1 MIRILDAATIG
12 RIAAGEVVERPSSVA
27 KELIENALDAGASS
41 ITVEIRDGGG
51 SYLRV
56 TDNGSGIPSSEVRI
70 AFENHATSKLR
81 DDDDLTD
88 IRTLGFR
95 GEALPSIAAVAKV
108 EMTTRT
114 RNAESGVKIL
124 VEGGRFLSLD
134 EAGCPEGTT
143 IIVKDLFFNTP
154 ARRGFLK
161 KPAYEAGVLGEMVE
175 RLALANP
182 KVALR
187 LISNGRTLMHS
198 YGDDSMLHAALAVYG
213 RETAAL
219 LKPIDTAIGTL
230 HIWGLIGVGDAA
242 RPNRSGQSFF
252 INGRVV
258 RCQLLTSA
266 LENAC
271 RGRLTIGMY
280 PMCALHLDLPPAA
293 IDVNVHPSKLEIRFR
308 DEVGVRESATG
319 LFEKFFEKD
328 RMTDVLPAPL
338 PESKPKIEY
347 TPPAKIEQTKV
358 QIPDAQQTKVENA
371 AASPAEIPAEPL
383 EKQAVL
389 SEESPADRGKQT
401 GAYGAAILG
410 AIRPMMREN
419 ASLDK
424 DKWADEPTAPAV
436 PDAAFKASDASVP
449 APEAPTRPEEAA
461 AEPETPC
468 EASVQYRLIGVFK
481 NTYLLVEQADAL
493 IMIDQHAAHERI
505 LYEKFKRMLD
515 QGTASQQLLTPLV
528 VRVSAKERAV
538 LSDNLETLSQAGFD
552 VEPFGERDVMVRA
565 VPFVLSHASLSP
577 FFMEMIEQLD
587 RLKSATLDK
596 RRGELIQ
603 LSCKRAVKAGDRLS
617 DDEIQAL
624 LQEMARTSAPPT
636 CPHGRPVM
644 RVFRINEIERM
655 FKRQQ

>member
-1 MIRILDAATIG
+1 MIRILDAATVG

-27 KELIENALDAGASS
+27 KELIENALDAGATS
-41 ITVEIRDGGG
+41 ITVEMRDGG
-51 SYLRV
+51 SSFLRV
-56 TDNGSGIPSSEVRI
+56 TDNGSGIPPSEVRL

-95 GEALPSIAAVAKV
+95 GEALPSIAAVARV

-114 RNAESGVKIL
+114 KNAESGVKIHI
-124 VEGGRFLSLD
+124 EGGHFLEMN

-143 IIVKDLFFNTP
+143 IIIKDLFFNTP

-182 KVALR
+182 KIALR
-187 LISNGRTLMHS
+187 LISNGRTLLHS

-219 LKPIDTAIGTL
+219 LKPIDAALGGL
-230 HIWGLIGVGDAA
+230 HLWGLIGVGDAA
-242 RPNRSGQSFF
+242 RQNRSGQSFF

-258 RCQLLTSA
+258 RCQILTQA

-271 RGRLTIGMY
+271 RGRVTIGMY

-308 DEVGVRESATG
+308 DEIGVRESATA

-328 RMTDVLPAPL
+328 RMTDALPPPL
-338 PESKPKIEY
+338 PEGKPRIEY
-347 TPPAKIEQTKV
+347 TPPAVVEQTTV
-358 QIPDAQQTKVENA
+358 QIPVET
-371 AASPAEIPAEPL
+371 EP
-383 EKQAVL
+383 
-389 SEESPADRGKQT
+389 GKQT
-401 GAYGAAILG
+401 EVANPPALPVQNPSDTLAKPTDVLNASPGTPLKPSEVYDSAILG
-410 AIRPMMREN
+410 ALRPMMREN
-419 ASLDK
+419 ASLDQE
-424 DKWADEPTAPAV
+424 KWMG
-436 PDAAFKASDASVP
+436 
-449 APEAPTRPEEAA
+449 EEAA
-461 AEPETPC
+461 QPAAIEQPPATAEATA
-468 EASVQYRLIGVFK
+468 EAPKASAVEYRLIGVFK
-481 NTYLLVEQADAL
+481 NTYLLVEQAEAL
-493 IMIDQHAAHERI
+493 VMIDQHAAHERI
-505 LYEKFKRMLD
+505 LYEKYKRMLE

-528 VRVSAKERAV
+528 VRVSARERAV
-538 LSDNLETLSQAGFD
+538 ISDNLETLDQAGFE

-587 RLKSATLDK
+587 RLRSATLD
-596 RRGELIQ
+596 RRRSELIQ

-617 DDEIQAL
+617 DDEIRAL
-624 LQEMARTSAPPT
+624 LHEMAQTNAPPT

-644 RVFRINEIERM
+644 RVFRMGEIERM
-655 FKRQQ
+655 FKRLQ

>member
-1 MIRILDAATIG
+1 MIRILDAATVG

-27 KELIENALDAGASS
+27 KELIENALDAGSTS
-41 ITVEIRDGGG
+41 ITVEIRDGGER
-51 SYLRV
+51 YLRV
-56 TDNGSGIPSSEVRI
+56 TDNGSGIPPSEVRL

-95 GEALPSIAAVAKV
+95 GEALPSIAAVSRV
-108 EMTTRT
+108 EMTTRVKG
-114 RNAESGVKIL
+114 AESGVRIRI
-124 VEGGRFLSLD
+124 EGGRFLDVS

-143 IIVKDLFFNTP
+143 IIVQDLFFNTP

-187 LISNGRTLMHS
+187 LISNGRTLLHS

-219 LKPIDTAIGTL
+219 LKPIDAAQGGL
-230 HIWGLIGVGDAA
+230 RIWGLIGVGDAA
-242 RPNRSGQSFF
+242 WPNRSGQSFF

-258 RCQLLTSA
+258 RCPLLTQA

-271 RGRLTIGMY
+271 RGRVTIGMY
-280 PMCALHLDLPPAA
+280 PMCALHLDMPSAA

-308 DEVGVRESATG
+308 DEALVRESTTT
-319 LFEKFFEKD
+319 LFEKFFQKE
-328 RMTDVLPAPL
+328 RMTDIAPPPP
-338 PESKPKIEY
+338 PETRPRIEY
-347 TPPAKIEQTKV
+347 TPPEKIEQTEV
-358 QIPDAQQTKVENA
+358 RIPIANQVKKQTEVTV
-371 AASPAEIPAEPL
+371 SSDSQAEKRAEAL
-383 EKQAVL
+383 EKTTEDVEKRPEVPRKP
-389 SEESPADRGKQT
+389 SGVINSS
-401 GAYGAAILG
+401 ILG
-410 AIRPMMREN
+410 ALRPMMREN
-419 ASLDK
+419 GAIDK
-424 DKWADEPTAPAV
+424 DKWVEDEPAAPAEPQPAVASKADTAPQ
-436 PDAAFKASDASVP
+436 PP
-449 APEAPTRPEEAA
+449 G
-461 AEPETPC
+461 AE
-468 EASVQYRLIGVFK
+468 YRLIGVYR
-481 NTYLLVEQADAL
+481 NTYLLLEQADAL
-493 IMIDQHAAHERI
+493 VMIDQHAAHERI
-505 LYEKFKRMLD
+505 LYERYKRMLE

-528 VRVSAKERAV
+528 VRVSARERAV
-538 LSDNLETLSQAGFD
+538 IEDNLETLSQVGFE
-552 VEPFGERDVMVRA
+552 VEPFGEREVMVRA

-587 RLKSATLDK
+587 RLKSATLDR

-617 DDEIQAL
+617 DQEIQAL
-624 LQEMARTSAPPT
+624 LHEMATTSAPPT

-644 RVFRINEIERM
+644 RVFRPGEIERM

>member
-1 MIRILDAATIG
+1 MIRILDAATVG

-27 KELIENALDAGASS
+27 KELIENALDAGSTS
-41 ITVEIRDGGG
+41 VTVEIKDGGE
-51 SYLRV
+51 SFLRV
-56 TDNGSGIPSSEVRI
+56 TDNGGGIAPQEVRL

-95 GEALPSIAAVAKV
+95 GEALPSIAAVARV
-108 EMTTRT
+108 EMTTRVKG
-114 RNAESGVKIL
+114 AESGVRIRI
-124 VEGGRFLSLD
+124 EGGRFLDFS

-161 KPAYEAGVLGEMVE
+161 KAAYEAGVLGEMVE

-187 LISNGRTLMHS
+187 LISNGRTLLHS

-219 LKPIDTAIGTL
+219 LKPIDAALGGL
-230 HIWGLIGVGDAA
+230 RIWGLIGVGDAA

-258 RCQLLTSA
+258 RCPLLTQV
-266 LENAC
+266 LESAC
-271 RGRLTIGMY
+271 RGRVTIGMY
-280 PMCALHLDLPPAA
+280 PMCALHLDLPPSA

-308 DEVGVRESATG
+308 DEALVRESATA
-319 LFEKFFEKD
+319 LFEKFFQKEH
-328 RMTDVLPAPL
+328 MTDIVPPPP
-338 PESKPKIEY
+338 PESKPRIEY
-347 TPPAKIEQTKV
+347 TPPAKIEQTEV
-358 QIPDAQQTKVENA
+358 QIPVAKPV
-371 AASPAEIPAEPL
+371 
-383 EKQAVL
+383 EKQTEAGKTPTSQAKNHPAIIEKPTEGTEKPLV
-389 SEESPADRGKQT
+389 SPLKPSGV
-401 GAYGAAILG
+401 YNSAILG
-410 AIRPMMREN
+410 ALRPMMREVG
-419 ASLDK
+419 ALDR
-424 DKWADEPTAPAV
+424 DKWVEEEPAAPVEAQPAV
-436 PDAAFKASDASVP
+436 
-449 APEAPTRPEEAA
+449 EAPNEELTQPPRAD
-461 AEPETPC
+461 
-468 EASVQYRLIGVFK
+468 YRLIGVYR
-481 NTYLLVEQADAL
+481 NTYLLLEQADAL
-493 IMIDQHAAHERI
+493 VMIDQHAAHERI
-505 LYEKFKRMLD
+505 LYEKYKRMLE
-515 QGTASQQLLTPLV
+515 QGTASQHLLTPLV

-538 LSDNLETLSQAGFD
+538 IEDNLETLSQAGFE

-577 FFMEMIEQLD
+577 FFMEMVEQLD
-587 RLKSATLDK
+587 RLKSATLDR

-617 DDEIQAL
+617 DQEIQAL
-624 LQEMARTSAPPT
+624 LEEMARTSAPPT

-644 RVFRINEIERM
+644 RVFRPGEIERM

>member
-1 MIRILDAATIG
+1 MIRILDAATVG

-27 KELIENALDAGASS
+27 KELIENSLDAGATSV
-41 ITVEIRDGGG
+41 TVEIRDGGER
-51 SYLRV
+51 YLRV
-56 TDNGSGIPSSEVRI
+56 TDNGCGISPGEVRL

-114 RNAESGVKIL
+114 KHADSGVQAKI
-124 VEGGRFLSLD
+124 EGGRFLSLD

-143 IIVKDLFFNTP
+143 IVIRDLFFNTP

-182 KVALR
+182 GVALR
-187 LISNGRTLMHS
+187 LISNGRTLLHS

-213 RETAAL
+213 RETASL
-219 LKPIDTAIGTL
+219 LKPVDLALGGVR
-230 HIWGLIGVGDAA
+230 IWGLIGVGDAA

-258 RCQLLTSA
+258 RCPLLTQV

-271 RGRLTIGMY
+271 RGRVTIGMF
-280 PMCALHLDLPPAA
+280 PMCALHLDLPPATV
-293 IDVNVHPSKLEIRFR
+293 DVNVHPSKLEIRFR
-308 DEVGVRESATG
+308 DEAAIRETAG
-319 LFEKFFEKD
+319 ALFEKFFEGE
-328 RMTDVLPAPL
+328 RMTDVLPPPI
-338 PESKPKIEY
+338 PEERAKIHY
-347 TPPAKIEQTKV
+347 TPPEKLEQTEVLISLPEKQTDVPKGDSGDTQEKTEV
-358 QIPDAQQTKVENA
+358 QNSSVLVSPTETPPRQSPGRDGSILAALKPIMREPSALSGDRWLEEAKPEQEVPTVE
-371 AASPAEIPAEPL
+371 PPL
-383 EKQAVL
+383 E
-389 SEESPADRGKQT
+389 
-401 GAYGAAILG
+401 
-410 AIRPMMREN
+410 
-419 ASLDK
+419 
-424 DKWADEPTAPAV
+424 APA
-436 PDAAFKASDASVP
+436 
-449 APEAPTRPEEAA
+449 RPLTE
-461 AEPETPC
+461 
-468 EASVQYRLIGVFK
+468 YRLIGVFR

-493 IMIDQHAAHERI
+493 VMIDQHAAHERI
-505 LYEKFKRMLD
+505 LYEKFKGMLD
-515 QGTASQQLLTPLV
+515 QGAASQQLLTPV
-528 VRVSAKERAV
+528 IVRVSAKERAV
-538 LSDNLETLSQAGFD
+538 LMDNLETLSQAGFE

-587 RLKSATLDK
+587 RLKGATLDR

-603 LSCKRAVKAGDRLS
+603 LSCKRAVKAGDRLT
-617 DDEIQAL
+617 DGEIQAL
-624 LQEMARTSAPPT
+624 LHEMASTNAPPT

-644 RVFRINEIERM
+644 RVFRMSEIERM
-655 FKRQQ
+655 FKRIQ